1 MFDDI
6 SCTFLTKND
15 PLSQASLFGN
25 WSWGINSIG
34 SNTYTDLWTNWH
46 VEAGQPNYDGNC
58 ARVLGYD
65 YGALGQWYDG
75 NCHEYNYVICEKSAG
90 YYPSITASTWS
101 RISENIK
108 SRFLNHYSRI
118 LARKGICFDF

>member
-34 SNTYTDLWTNWH
+34 RNSYTDLWTNWH

-58 ARVLGYD
+58 VRVLGYD

-75 NCHEYNYVICEKSAG
+75 NCDEYNYVICEKSAG

-101 RISENIK
+101 RISPKYEK
-108 SRFLNHYSRI
+108 SIFESLFMNLGKI
-118 LARKGICFDF
+118 QPNPT